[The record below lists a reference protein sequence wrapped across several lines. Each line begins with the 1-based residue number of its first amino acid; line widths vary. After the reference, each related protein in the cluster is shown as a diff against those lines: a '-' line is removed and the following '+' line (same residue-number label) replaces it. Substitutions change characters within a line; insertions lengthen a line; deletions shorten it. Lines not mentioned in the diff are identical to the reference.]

1 LGYTKLDQFVILSEK
16 MQGIKEIDMSKPV
29 LAAQLYTVR
38 QSTQTANE
46 FSQSMQKIRAIGY
59 KAVQVS
65 GIGPIPHTEV
75 KHILDDNNL
84 TVCITHISYDLLQN
98 HISDV
103 IEQHHLWNC
112 KHVAVGSMP
121 EKYRGSE
128 EGFRRFAEDATK
140 IGQELARAD
149 LTFSYHNHSFEF
161 VRFGKRTGLDIIYEE
176 SDPRYLKAELDTYWI
191 QHGGGDPAAWVR
203 RVKNRMPVVHLKDMA
218 VVSEGWNTKQIMA
231 EIGEGN
237 LNWPE
242 ILSACKEASVE
253 WYAVEQD
260 ECQRDPFESLK
271 ISYQNLKAM
280 GLE

>member
-1 LGYTKLDQFVILSEK
+1 
-16 MQGIKEIDMSKPV
+16 MSKPV
-29 LAAQLYTVR
+29 LAAQLYTIR
-38 QSTQTANE
+38 QFAQTPGE
-46 FSQSMQKIRAIGY
+46 FAESMQKISAIGY

-65 GIGPIPHTEV
+65 GIGPIPPGDV
-75 KHILDDNNL
+75 KRITDENGL
-84 TVCITHISYDLLQN
+84 TICNTHISYDLLVN
-98 HISDV
+98 NINEV
-103 IEQHHLWNC
+103 IDQHRLWNC

-121 EKYRGSE
+121 VEYRGSE
-128 EGFRRFAEDATK
+128 EGFRRFAADASK
-140 IGQELARAD
+140 IGEQLARAN

-161 VRFGKRTGLDIIYEE
+161 IRFGKRTGLDIIFEE

-203 RVKNRMPVVHLKDMA
+203 RVKDRMPVVHLKDMA
-218 VVSEGWNTKQIMA
+218 VQTEGWNVQQLMA

-242 ILSACKEASVE
+242 ILSACKEANVE

-260 ECQRDPFESLK
+260 VCQRDPFESLQ